1 MSQRITGIS
10 THRRGVLAW
19 SAAEVEWA
27 VQESR
32 LIIVC
37 GLPGNGTTTVV
48 RQLAAERNGVRL
60 GPDEWMA
67 ALRG

>member
-1 MSQRITGIS
+1 
-10 THRRGVLAW
+10 LAW

-60 GPDEWMA
+60 GTAEWMA